1 MNKSNILKRIGLFA
15 YLGGISILKAKDPSS
30 DYAQEIIKTHFD
42 HRFNYWEGGLE
53 QPSGGMV
60 LRMKSDVDGDGIDD
74 WLYKTTIPSN
84 GALEGWTVYLNKGN
98 STSKLTG
105 FIVTGGP
112 VYVEYEKN
120 RTIFTSLYNRQ
131 DWLSVTRNYVNF
143 DTSEITTKSEIY
155 EGIEKVSEAASRD
168 YGKIIVDKDEE
179 VISLQA
185 LTYGNAQWLPYKVS
199 RRSDNQHTG
208 LSKEEKEQMFPEVFT
223 REMAT
228 EYLASIESEP
238 KEIKEEVSSS
248 VPEKS
253 ISEEPKKATTNKL
266 PWFIIG
272 GTLLIMFL
280 FFKALRGNSK

>member
-1 MNKSNILKRIGLFA
+1 MNKLKILAQISMLYISGLA
-15 YLGGISILKAKDPSS
+15 ALNAKDPSI

-60 LRMKSDVDGDGIDD
+60 LRMKSDVDGDGLDD

-155 EGIEKVSEAASRD
+155 EGIENVSEAASRD
-168 YGKIIVDKDEE
+168 YGKIIEVKDRE

-185 LTYGNAQWLPYKVS
+185 LVYESAPWMSAASVGDY
-199 RRSDNQHTG
+199 NQHHG

-223 REMAT
+223 REMAK

-248 VPEKS
+248 VVIEKTV
-253 ISEEPKKATTNKL
+253 SEEPKKEGHGKL
-266 PWFIIG
+266 LWIILGGVIVILSFFFIA
-272 GTLLIMFL
+272 F
-280 FFKALRGNSK
+280 RGNSK